1 MPDAP
6 ILDVYKILEGAAVG
20 WKVDKEGKLIL
31 ETYINKTEGV
41 HKAADHTGGS
51 PEQPQ
56 PQPQPQP
63 TSSTLEAEPL
73 EQEPKSEPE

>member
-1 MPDAP
+1 MSDAP
-6 ILDVYKILEGAAVG
+6 ILDVYKLLEGAAVG

-31 ETYINKTEGV
+31 ETFINKTEGV

-56 PQPQPQP
+56 PSASAPKMKNPENP
-63 TSSTLEAEPL
+63 ENPEELEP
-73 EQEPKSEPE
+73 PE